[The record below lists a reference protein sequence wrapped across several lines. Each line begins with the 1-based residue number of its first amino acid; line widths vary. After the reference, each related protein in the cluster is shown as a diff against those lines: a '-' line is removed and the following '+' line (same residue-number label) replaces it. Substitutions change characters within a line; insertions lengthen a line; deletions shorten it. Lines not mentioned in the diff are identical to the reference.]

1 MTTLTPFEQAII
13 EYAAIEQQLEQ
24 HPPRNQWRVY
34 HDADRFVTVANGPD
48 WPNLEYPWIDI
59 TSDQARNITQYQ
71 IVSGKLKKIDKTR
84 SNIVKLHQTSEG
96 EYRAVADHMALLLEP
111 GEEYDTI
118 KQYTKTNRHS

>member
-1 MTTLTPFEQAII
+1 MTMPTPFEQAVIA
-13 EYAAIEQQLEQ
+13 YAEIEQQLAQ

-59 TSDQARNITQYQ
+59 TGDQARDLTQYK
-71 IVSGKLKKIDKTR
+71 IVSGRLIKIDKTR
-84 SNIVKLHQTSEG
+84 TNIVKLHQTSEG
-96 EYRAVADHMALLLEP
+96 EYQAVAGHMALLLEA

-118 KQYTKTNRHS
+118 KHYSKTSRHR